1 MELNET
7 FSRSMIVVV
16 EDIGIGEVTCG
27 RCEQRGKVN
36 WIMSSLRAM
45 LETVDKVG
53 TWLVDLREDFCGRL
67 TYVGILS
74 LMEWSLI
81 RVG

>member
-1 MELNET
+1 MDLNET

-45 LETVDKVG
+45 LETVDKVS
-53 TWLVDLREDFCGRL
+53 T
-67 TYVGILS
+67 
-74 LMEWSLI
+74 
-81 RVG
+81 